1 LIKFHILAALVSAA
15 SLVACAVSRNTT
27 EVAADQSHQT
37 GDTADQSH
45 RTGDTADQ
53 SHRTGDTAD
62 QSHRTGDTADTS
74 HRRSDTADQSSQAPQ
89 ALASVHAQVDFQEPQ
104 RVGAKFNLPQGKALR
119 IRNDLGDVRL
129 RFGGYEHQLEVHSVA
144 QAPKGASFASWRF
157 DEATGALEAALIDAT
172 PIVKGQRIDVTV
184 WIPKGHS
191 VQIDTLAGLIEVRG
205 LKSDVVVR
213 SNSGAIAVRGIEGAL
228 DLQTGAGSIEASI
241 TEFNSPKL
249 QRLVTSTGVITAAFA
264 PKFVGDLT
272 LATSGLFASEFSL
285 IVSPQA
291 GQEPNKTATVRI
303 GEGVSSISGNQF
315 EIGSKRGEIRIYRGV
330 EYVDAG
336 E

>member
-1 LIKFHILAALVSAA
+1 LKKFHILAALLSAA
-15 SLVACAVSRNTT
+15 SLVACAVNRKLTDPAQ
-27 EVAADQSHQT
+27 VQV
-37 GDTADQSH
+37 
-45 RTGDTADQ
+45 
-53 SHRTGDTAD
+53 
-62 QSHRTGDTADTS
+62 
-74 HRRSDTADQSSQAPQ
+74 SQAPE
-89 ALASVHAQVDFQEPQ
+89 ALASVHAQVNFQEPK
-104 RVGAKFNLPQGKALR
+104 RVGAKFNLAEAKPLR

-129 RFGGYEHQLEVHSVA
+129 RFGGFEHQLEVHSVA
-144 QAPKGASFASWRF
+144 QAPNGASFASWRF
-157 DEATGALEAALIDAT
+157 DEATGLLDTALVDT
-172 PIVKGQRIDVTV
+172 KPIVKGQRIDVTA
-184 WIPKGHS
+184 WIPKGHA
-191 VQIDTLAGLIEVRG
+191 VQIDTLGGLIEVRG

-213 SNSGAIAVRGIEGAL
+213 SNSGAITVRGVEGSL

-291 GQEPNKTATVRI
+291 GQEPNKTAKVRI
-303 GEGVSSISGNQF
+303 GEDLSINRGNQF
-315 EIGSKRGEIRIYRGV
+315 EIGSKRGEIRMYRGV